1 MIHCRD
7 ILYQIPDYFGH
18 WLVPSPHKLAT
29 IHHEVIEKWLIA
41 IGLFHKLNSDGD
53 IVGRLENCCVYV

>member
-18 WLVPSPHKLAT
+18 RMVPSSHKLAT
-29 IHHEVIEKWLIA
+29 IQLEVIEKRLIA
-41 IGLFHKLNSDGD
+41 IGPFHKFNSDGD